1 MCEKSVSCLI
11 LVLVYVSLGN
21 TVFADD
27 CHEHCIHCHAATCKL
42 CRHNL
47 YLHNGTCV
55 HMCPSGYKETVQN
68 VYSNDDSGREIGLEC
83 QKRLIESGNVLVA
96 LGESKYGGVPPYQ
109 VTNVIQVAIAEYC
122 VATLSADGSVAAWGN
137 YFEFGVN
144 HCGGVAPANLDNVTQ
159 LYACQHAFCAL
170 HQNHIE
176 NSRVRPSQ
184 PRFVF
189 QRLQCYSLMPLR
201 QRCIRRQN

>member
-1 MCEKSVSCLI
+1 MWWWCNDLEVLRLIFRHRASSNVTMMYGMSHCVSYAAWKDSEIMCEKSISCLI

-68 VYSNDDSGREIGLEC
+68 VYGNDDRRRG
-83 QKRLIESGNVLVA
+83 QKRTQTMATHRIMGEMSHILHLQRKLQWSSHLVL
-96 LGESKYGGVPPYQ
+96 
-109 VTNVIQVAIAEYC
+109 
-122 VATLSADGSVAAWGN
+122 
-137 YFEFGVN
+137 
-144 HCGGVAPANLDNVTQ
+144 
-159 LYACQHAFCAL
+159 
-170 HQNHIE
+170 
-176 NSRVRPSQ
+176 SRC
-184 PRFVF
+184 RF
-189 QRLQCYSLMPLR
+189 RNIL
-201 QRCIRRQN
+201 

>member
-1 MCEKSVSCLI
+1 MCGKSISCLI
-11 LVLVYVSLGN
+11 LALVYVSLGN

-68 VYSNDDSGREIGLEC
+68 VYGNDDSGREIGLEC

-96 LGESKYGGVPPYQ
+96 IGESKYGGVPPYQ

-159 LYACQHAFCAL
+159 L
-170 HQNHIE
+170 
-176 NSRVRPSQ
+176 SS
-184 PRFVF
+184 
-189 QRLQCYSLMPLR
+189 
-201 QRCIRRQN
+201 